1 MPKKPKKRV
10 ALYLRVSTGEQT
22 TENQRRELEEVAR
35 RSGWQV
41 VEVYEDKGISG
52 ANGREKRPG
61 LDKLL
66 RDATARK
73 FDLLAAWSVDRL
85 GRSLQHLVAL
95 LVELQAL
102 RVGLY
107 LHRQQLDTTTPSGK
121 ALFGMLAVFAE
132 FEREMIVER
141 IAAGI
146 ARAKAKGVRFGR
158 PALSPATIKKV
169 LALRR
174 EGHSMRIVAEKANI
188 SIGTV
193 HKIIKASQS

>member
-22 TENQRRELEEVAR
+22 TENQRRELEQVAR

-174 EGHSMRIVAEKANI
+174 EGYSMRIVAEKANI

>member
-22 TENQRRELEEVAR
+22 TENQRRELEQVAR

-146 ARAKAKGVRFGR
+146 ARAMAKGVRFGR

>member
-22 TENQRRELEEVAR
+22 TENQRRELEQVAR

-158 PALSPATIKKV
+158 PEIPLVVLKKARAMKRQGKSIRAIAKELGISTGSVSNATT
-169 LALRR
+169 RR
-174 EGHSMRIVAEKANI
+174 S
-188 SIGTV
+188 
-193 HKIIKASQS
+193 

>member
-22 TENQRRELEEVAR
+22 TENQRRELEQVAR

-158 PALSPATIKKV
+158 PEIPPVVLKKARAMKRQGKSIRAIAKELGISTGSVSNATT
-169 LALRR
+169 RR
-174 EGHSMRIVAEKANI
+174 S
-188 SIGTV
+188 
-193 HKIIKASQS
+193 